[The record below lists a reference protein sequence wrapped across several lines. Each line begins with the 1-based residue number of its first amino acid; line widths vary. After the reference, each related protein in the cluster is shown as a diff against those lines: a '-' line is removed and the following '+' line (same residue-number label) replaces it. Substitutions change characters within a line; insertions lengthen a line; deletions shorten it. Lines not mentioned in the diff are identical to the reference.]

1 MNWRLTKDFQE
12 RNSPNVRQVRRP
24 NSVDL
29 SESIIANE
37 ELFVGLYEGTYP
49 GLKLASALAYPIVFV
64 PVSFMGLPSPTSED
78 EATQEM
84 LNEIT
89 EEAAMILQR
98 LFTLRL
104 VVGTWWIWPNW
115 DSKRGRINY
124 ELIPNSSVV
133 DIIRDLDTGEVLQ
146 IITDEN
152 LTVQT
157 GENRRTVVRRKRF
170 FTPQSVRVEYTGD
183 TSQMGGLINKATRN
197 PSGVMPIPF
206 ANDVLDNSIRGSSVY
221 GRILS
226 DLKVYHDTDLKWSE
240 TLNKFNVKMVQKTSN
255 VNEFVARNGWATTEE
270 IDVADSDLIILKED
284 EETNFIFPEQAVTDA
299 FQKRLETT
307 FYKIVEGTKI
317 PELSFGLM
325 ATGNHASVE
334 TDMTSLG
341 RAVQDDR
348 NQIDEPAYALYAACL
363 RLKAGATMQT
373 IDPDFEMAWNDLEIL
388 SEETKMKLFQT
399 FADAV
404 DKLMSRAAIT
414 LEQLHKMFL
423 AAFPKSTEQDFDT
436 WFAQMNLAAKYKQF
450 AEASYTDA
458 LDASGID
465 IGEGA

>member
-1 MNWRLTKDFQE
+1 MNWQLSKDFQE
-12 RNSPNVRQVRRP
+12 RHSPNVRQVRRP
-24 NSVDL
+24 NNVDL
-29 SESIIANE
+29 TESIVTNE

-78 EATQEM
+78 DATQEI
-84 LNEIT
+84 LNDIT
-89 EEAAMILQR
+89 EEAAMVLQR

-133 DIIRDLDTGEVLQ
+133 DIIRDLDTGEILQ
-146 IITDEN
+146 IITDES

-157 GENRRTVVRRKRF
+157 GENRRSIVRRKRY
-170 FTPQSVRVEYTGD
+170 FTPQAVRVEYSGD
-183 TSQMGGLINKATRN
+183 TSQMGNLISKDSRN

-206 ANDVLDNSIRGSSVY
+206 ANDALDNGIRGQSVY

-226 DLKVYHDTDLKWSE
+226 DLKNYHDTDLKWSE
-240 TLNKFNVKMVQKTSN
+240 NLVKFNVKMVQKTSN
-255 VNEFVARNGWATTEE
+255 VQTWKRENGITDLAELDVSELDFIINAADDDTE
-270 IDVADSDLIILKED
+270 
-284 EETNFIFPEQAVTDA
+284 FIFPQQAVADA
-299 FQKRLETT
+299 FQKRLETI

-341 RAVQDDR
+341 RAVKDDR
-348 NQIDEPAYALYAACL
+348 NQIDDPAYQLYAACL
-363 RLKAGATMQT
+363 RLKAGATMQAV
-373 IDPDFEMAWNDLEIL
+373 DPDFEMGWNDLEVL
-388 SEETKMKLFQT
+388 SEETKMKLFQM

-414 LEQLHKMFL
+414 LQQLHAMFK
-423 AAFPKSTEQDFDT
+423 AAFPKSTEQDFAL
-436 WFAQMNLAAKYKQF
+436 WFTQMNLAAKYKQF

-458 LDASGID
+458 LDAAGVTID
-465 IGEGA
+465 